1 MEAAAVPES
10 EPATSQPRLAQ
21 TIEIMDRFDW
31 TEERLDILRRLYPTT
46 PAVDLVDMI
55 GCTDSTIHKKARE
68 LGIKRDP
75 SFRVQDYSGR
85 YAKDRGR
92 YKKPKP

>member
-1 MEAAAVPES
+1 MNK
-10 EPATSQPRLAQ
+10 
-21 TIEIMDRFDW
+21 RFDW
-31 TEERLDILRRLYPTT
+31 TEDKLDILRRLYPTT

-75 SFRVQDYSGR
+75 SFRVSKYYGR
-85 YAKDRGR
+85 YIKNKKD
-92 YKKPKP
+92 KK

>member
-1 MEAAAVPES
+1 MK
-10 EPATSQPRLAQ
+10 
-21 TIEIMDRFDW
+21 RFDW
-31 TEERLDILRRLYPTT
+31 NEERLDILRRLYPTT

-75 SFRVQDYSGR
+75 SFRVGKYYGR
-85 YAKDRGR
+85 YIKN
-92 YKKPKP
+92 KKKKQ

>member
-1 MEAAAVPES
+1 MAAATVS
-10 EPATSQPRLAQ
+10 KHEPATAKPRLAQ
-21 TIEIMDRFDW
+21 TIEVMNKRFDW
-31 TEERLDILRRLYPTT
+31 TDEKLAILRRLYPTT

-75 SFRVQDYSGR
+75 SFRVGSYYGR
-85 YAKDRGR
+85 YIKN
-92 YKKPKP
+92 KKNKQ